1 MDWRGVSRCCFVS
14 SSESLPIRAQ
24 AQELL
29 RIPYGV
35 TTSLQHLPVLVG
47 KDSGLFAKYGFNI
60 EPVHIRGGALITTM
74 IMSGTVQFSGAGAES
89 VVSARIEG
97 GDVTLIGCP
106 ADTDAVY
113 FVGRPEIKTAENL
126 KGKSSAVT
134 RLGSTTH
141 FYLRAA
147 LRSLGLDPEK
157 DMTILQ
163 LGGGAEIVT
172 AMRSGRVA
180 AAALPYRNTYNL
192 IQAGWPLLV
201 DQSTASFVY
210 PSSCVA
216 TSRSFIKNNPAI
228 VERFLKAY
236 VEATRLI
243 KKDSAFVEQVIK
255 KWHRETDSA
264 FIKKTVEI
272 YARIFK
278 PIPYVSDQGLEIV
291 LKELSSRRPVS
302 KEFLGKPELFRDHA
316 PLEKLVK
323 EGWID
328 RGT

>member
-1 MDWRGVSRCCFVS
+1 MRLSRLLS
-14 SSESLPIRAQ
+14 IALLLGALPVRVI
-24 AQELL
+24 AQEPL

-47 KDSGLFAKYGFNI
+47 KDSGLFAKQGLNV
-60 EPVHIRGGALITTM
+60 EPIHIRGGALITTM

-97 GDVTLIGCP
+97 GDVTLIACP
-106 ADTDAVY
+106 ADTDVVY
-113 FVGRPEIKTAENL
+113 FVGRPEIKTAAQL

-180 AAALPYRNTYNL
+180 AAALPYRNTYSL

-201 DQSTASFVY
+201 DQSTANFIY

-216 TSRSFIKNNPAI
+216 TSRSFLKNNPAV

-236 VEATRLI
+236 VESIRLI
-243 KKDSAFVEQVIK
+243 KKDSTLVEQVIK
-255 KWHRETDSA
+255 KWHRETDAA
-264 FIKKTVEI
+264 FIKKTAEV
-272 YARIFK
+272 YAKIFK
-278 PIPYVSDQGLEIV
+278 PIPYVSDQGLDIV
-291 LKELSSRRPVS
+291 VKELAGRRPVS
-302 KEFLGKPELFRDHA
+302 KEFFGKPELFRDHA

-323 EGWID
+323 EGSIE
-328 RGT
+328 RGS